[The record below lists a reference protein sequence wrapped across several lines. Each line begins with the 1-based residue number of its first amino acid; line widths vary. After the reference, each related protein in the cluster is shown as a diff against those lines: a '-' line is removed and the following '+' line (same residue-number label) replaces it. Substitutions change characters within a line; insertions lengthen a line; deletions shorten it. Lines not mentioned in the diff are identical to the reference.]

1 MRQCVAS
8 GPVVPMNEE
17 WFKSILQMIPLR
29 LRQGPTVK
37 DVIDDTFEEVQGD
50 YHASMEKSMGE

>member
-1 MRQCVAS
+1 
-8 GPVVPMNEE
+8 MNEE
-17 WFKSILQMIPLR
+17 WFQSILQMIPIR

-50 YHASMEKSMGE
+50 YHASMEKSMGEYKVLSL